1 MAHKRCSL
9 SVPKDKSVGLLSSGY
24 NSFPGKF
31 SLFRMVELF
40 IHVDY
45 FAAVVFETQRRKA
58 RETSSYL
65 AILFAR
71 SVVKEK

>member
-1 MAHKRCSL
+1 M
-9 SVPKDKSVGLLSSGY
+9 
-24 NSFPGKF
+24 
-31 SLFRMVELF
+31 
-40 IHVDY
+40 HVDY

-71 SVVKEK
+71 SVVKEKYKKTEGFEQSRTPSPVAIIGYSQA